1 MIFAEVDGKG
11 HGCVNRLAG
20 ACKEGSL
27 NAEMMWLK
35 SWCVIFFCLFV
46 NVANIFRT
54 GILE

>member
-35 SWCVIFFCLFV
+35 SWFVIFFCLFV
-46 NVANIFRT
+46 NVANVFRT